1 MGTCIERAIV
11 TRDEVLNFISI
22 TVDYGYGSGSGSGAG
37 VGLGFNS
44 ACGDG
49 CGSGAGYGDS
59 EGACYAN
66 SSEYKNSYYYGNSS
80 SNDNGYSYGYC
91 SSNGDG
97 YGYGYS
103 TGSGSRG
110 GDGYG
115 SGYGYINGN
124 ESNIKEIN
132 GNIVDYID
140 DIPTIITQVHDNF
153 ANGFIVKNN
162 LTLSP
167 CFIAKVGNSF
177 AHGNTLEEAVADAEH
192 KEKRRLILPG
202 ITYCELSI

>member
-37 VGLGFNS
+37 VGLGF
-44 ACGDG
+44 G
-49 CGSGAGYGDS
+49 CASGYGDGS
-59 EGACYAN
+59 GSGSGDIDGVGYAN
-66 SSEYKNSYYYGNSS
+66 SSKYYSKY
-80 SNDNGYSYGYC
+80 SNDNGYSYGYG

-103 TGSGSRG
+103 NGSGSRC
-110 GDGYG
+110 GDGSC

-124 ESNIKEIN
+124 ENNIKEIN

-140 DIPTIITQVHDNF
+140 DIPTIITQVCDTF

-177 AHGNTLEEAVADAEH
+177 AHGNTLEEAIADAEH

>member
-22 TVDYGYGSGSGSGAG
+22 IVDYGYGSGSGSGAG
-37 VGLGFNS
+37 VGLGF
-44 ACGDG
+44 G
-49 CGSGAGYGDS
+49 CASGYGDGS
-59 EGACYAN
+59 GSGSGDIDGVGYAN
-66 SSEYKNSYYYGNSS
+66 SSKYYSKY
-80 SNDNGYSYGYC
+80 SNDNGYSYGYG

-103 TGSGSRG
+103 NGSGSRC
-110 GDGYG
+110 GDGSC

>member
-1 MGTCIERAIV
+1 MDTCIERVIA

-22 TVDYGYGSGSGSGAG
+22 IVDYGYGSGSGSGAG
-37 VGLGFNS
+37 VGLGF
-44 ACGDG
+44 G
-49 CGSGAGYGDS
+49 CASGYGDGS
-59 EGACYAN
+59 GSGSGDIDGVGYAN
-66 SSEYKNSYYYGNSS
+66 SSKYYSNY
-80 SNDNGYSYGYC
+80 SNDNGYSYGYG

-103 TGSGSRG
+103 NGSGSRC
-110 GDGYG
+110 GDG
-115 SGYGYINGN
+115 SCSDYGYINGN
-124 ESNIKEIN
+124 ENNIKEIN
-132 GNIVDYID
+132 GNIIDYID
-140 DIPTIITQVHDNF
+140 DIPTIITQVHDTF

-177 AHGNTLEEAVADAEH
+177 AHGNTLEEAIADAEH
-192 KEKRRLILPG
+192 KEKRRLILPE